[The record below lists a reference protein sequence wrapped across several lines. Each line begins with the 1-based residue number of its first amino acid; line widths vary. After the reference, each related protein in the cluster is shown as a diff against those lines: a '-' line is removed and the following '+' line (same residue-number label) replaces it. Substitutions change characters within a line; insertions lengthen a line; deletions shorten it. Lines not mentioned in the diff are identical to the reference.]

1 MGWLWYLGTMLP
13 MIGFIQTG
21 RQGMADRF
29 MHIPMMGLLF
39 ALVWLIA
46 DLAAEKHWQKEITIA
61 IFLLVL
67 APFAAVTIK
76 QIGYLHDRYTLFGHP
91 LPGTKKHGVPGND
104 FGVALNER

>member
-1 MGWLWYLGTMLP
+1 MGWLWSLGTMLQ
-13 MIGFIQTG
+13 MIGFIQKG

-29 MHIPMMGLLF
+29 MHIAMMGLLF

-76 QIGYLHDRYTLFGHP
+76 QIGYWHDSYTLFRNTP
-91 LPGTKKHGVPGND
+91 ALTQTTRLPGND
-104 FGVALNER
+104 F

>member
-21 RQGMADRF
+21 RQAMADRF

-46 DLAAEKHWQKEITIA
+46 DLAAEKHWQKEIPIA
-61 IFLLVL
+61 LFLLAL
-67 APFAAVTIK
+67 APFAAVTSSK
-76 QIGYLHDRYTLFGHP
+76 SAT
-91 LPGTKKHGVPGND
+91 GTTATRFSRTRSK
-104 FGVALNER
+104 